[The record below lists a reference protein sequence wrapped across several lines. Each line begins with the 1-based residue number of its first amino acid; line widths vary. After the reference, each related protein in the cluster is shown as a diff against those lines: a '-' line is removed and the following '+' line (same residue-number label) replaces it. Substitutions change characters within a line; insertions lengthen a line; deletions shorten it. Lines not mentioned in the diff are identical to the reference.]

1 MKKKKNI
8 SEKEDKC
15 LTTVCHFTFS
25 CCEVIMREACQ
36 AKPATG
42 LCSEGLSL
50 IQREVWTLALFP
62 GSSSLNPYVE
72 SSDKEWLKVSK
83 VDTERS
89 AFVYRGSWASLIEMS
104 TVWFRVNALAHKTDL
119 IQDDGFGH
127 AVSAA
132 PLERF
137 EPEISCMDHQS
148 CLGNGAPVKTLDT
161 EPGVSSHV
169 CKSSLLAH
177 QC

>member
-1 MKKKKNI
+1 MGEEPHSLATKKIKLLKKELLVSFQHIGFKYEPWSPIALVHTSLHHSLALNLYASLILLLSIMPFKLVSTSWSCIRINEYNAKKKNI

-72 SSDKEWLKVSK
+72 SSD
-83 VDTERS
+83 
-89 AFVYRGSWASLIEMS
+89 
-104 TVWFRVNALAHKTDL
+104 RVTKSVKGWHWEKC
-119 IQDDGFGH
+119 F
-127 AVSAA
+127 
-132 PLERF
+132 
-137 EPEISCMDHQS
+137 
-148 CLGNGAPVKTLDT
+148 CL
-161 EPGVSSHV
+161 
-169 CKSSLLAH
+169 
-177 QC
+177 